1 MFGMLKRRDGAFPRP
16 QILEI
21 RVHGVQNTPPAEML
35 ETTPDAIR
43 VDRGD
48 QLGAFWRLHPEPPP
62 ARGVTT
68 TEAFSWG
75 AQARTGGGALAA
87 VGRAVVHVGWFLLLP
102 FALVNLAYWTRRIE
116 KQPNID
122 ATTWA
127 GGAGAATVRVFGVLL
142 TLIAVAG
149 FSAVAIDLIAVQC
162 FREGTQVCASLPGA
176 FDGFRE
182 LERDQRTAL
191 LGLIPIATI
200 LILYVIGRRGRVG
213 FEERVKEFGSQM
225 EGKKPEDDL
234 TDGDTAGGDTAR
246 GVTAG
251 GVTTEGDEP
260 EPGVPL
266 LATGG
271 FWAQAR
277 VGSTSEWL
285 HLAAAVAFV
294 LFILVFDAAYLGD
307 DDGCWQGPASTIDP
321 QCLVNGLEQ
330 PLPAAFAIGAL
341 VLLVGIVLL
350 VALAS
355 HDTNVQH
362 TNRKR
367 GFAMAALTIA
377 IAGYAAWTILT
388 FTEATAQGDG
398 GQDML
403 GLKATPIVIVV
414 LALFLA
420 LAGLGWKRPGDWA
433 RRTLSAVFL
442 VGGAVCLIAS
452 HLDGADRMA
461 LTAAAGGFVLLHLAV
476 ALSTPVDHRFQA
488 WRGHGAAV
496 AMVLALFASMALS
509 SLLVIGV
516 ASWLGTPTDT
526 GVVEGIWRT
535 PAETTNQLD
544 IPDAWERFAVLLTG
558 IVLLMV
564 LLILA
569 AMVWNLI
576 RFVSFT
582 LPALRLPGIDE
593 LDNEKLG
600 GVDSPDPA
608 TYAPRLDGLA
618 GGVRR
623 RVGVRRNSHLLHRG
637 EPLFGWLAA
646 FCAIGFLSLSSG
658 IIFDTV
664 RQFLDEEWP
673 GLPAGI
679 RVASN
684 AVLVIVAVAAVGAV
698 VAHAA
703 ASSERPLGVFW
714 DVVAFFPRAGHPFA
728 PPCYGER
735 VVPELATRTRDW
747 FAKGDGTHRRA
758 VILTAHSMGST
769 ICAATILALRG
780 EKLTHGPNAG
790 DTLTEHIAML
800 SYGTQLRAYFSRF
813 FPSVFGPE
821 ILGVPGLLGP
831 SLWLRDPWQRQV
843 LAEFGETPLPAP
855 GHDPQRT
862 LTGMLGARQRT
873 VRRWRSLW
881 RRTDYLGFPVYAYR
895 GDGNPIDLGASESA
909 PASYLWRFA
918 THSDYLGTPQFS
930 RARDE
935 LVEGLGG
942 ISR

>member
-1 MFGMLKRRDGAFPRP
+1 MSDVQQQSATATAVPE
-16 QILEI
+16 ILEI

-48 QLGAFWRLHPEPPP
+48 QLGAFWRHHPELPP
-62 ARGVTT
+62 ARGVTK

-75 AQARTGGGALAA
+75 AQARTGGGAIAA
-87 VGRAVVHVGWFLLLP
+87 IGRAIVHVGWFLLLP

-116 KQPNID
+116 EQPSAD
-122 ATTWA
+122 ARRWA
-127 GGAGAATVRVFGVLL
+127 GGAGAATVRVFGLLL
-142 TLIAVAG
+142 TLVAVTA
-149 FSAVAIDLIAVQC
+149 FSSVAIDLVAVQC
-162 FREGTQVCASLPGA
+162 FREGTQVCASLPGML
-176 FDGFRE
+176 DGFRE
-182 LERDQRTAL
+182 LERDQRAAL
-191 LGLIPIATI
+191 FGLVPIATI
-200 LILYVIGRRGRVG
+200 LILYVIGRRGRVS

-225 EGKKPEDDL
+225 Q
-234 TDGDTAGGDTAR
+234 
-246 GVTAG
+246 
-251 GVTTEGDEP
+251 GDEP

-285 HLAAAVAFV
+285 HLAASVALV

-307 DDGCWQGPASTIDP
+307 DDGCWQGSVSTVDP
-321 QCLVNGLEQ
+321 RCLVNGLEQ
-330 PLPAAFAIGAL
+330 PLPAAFGISAL

-355 HDTNVQH
+355 HDTDVRR

-367 GFAMAALTIA
+367 GYAMAALTIA
-377 IAGYAAWTILT
+377 IAGYTAWTILT
-388 FTEATAQGDG
+388 FTEATAQDDDG
-398 GQDML
+398 QGML

-414 LALFLA
+414 LAIFLA
-420 LAGLGWKRPGDWA
+420 LAGIGWKA
-433 RRTLSAVFL
+433 RRAEPGKRSQDWWRRPLSTVFL
-442 VGGAVCLIAS
+442 VGGAICLIAS
-452 HLDGADRMA
+452 HLDGANRWA
-461 LTAAAGGFVLLHLAV
+461 LTVAAGGFVLLHLAV
-476 ALSTPVDHRFQA
+476 ALSTPINHRFQA

-496 AMVLALFASMALS
+496 AMILALFASMALS

-516 ASWLGTPTDT
+516 ASWLGTPTDP

-535 PAETTNQLD
+535 PADTTNQLD
-544 IPDAWERFAVLLTG
+544 VPDAWERFAVLLTA
-558 IVLLMV
+558 IVLLMI
-564 LLILA
+564 LLVLA
-569 AMVWNLI
+569 AVAWNLI
-576 RFVSFT
+576 RFVSYT
-582 LPALRLPGIDE
+582 LPSLRLPALDE
-593 LDNEKLG
+593 VDTGQLAGL
-600 GVDSPDPA
+600 DSPNPA

-623 RVGVRRNSHLLHRG
+623 RVGVRRTSHLLHRG
-637 EPLFGWLAA
+637 EPLFGWLAV

-658 IIFDTV
+658 VIFDTV
-664 RQFLDEEWP
+664 REFLEEAAP

-679 RVASN
+679 RAASTG
-684 AVLVIVAVAAVGAV
+684 VLVIVAVAAVGAV

-703 ASSERPLGVFW
+703 ASTERPLGVFW

-747 FAKGDGTHRRA
+747 FAKGDGTHPRA

-769 ICAATILALRG
+769 ICTATILALRG
-780 EKLTHGPNAG
+780 EKLTHGPNVG
-790 DTLTEHIAML
+790 HDMTEHLAML

-813 FPSVFGPE
+813 FPSVFGHE

-831 SLWLRDPWQRQV
+831 SLWLRDPWERQV
-843 LAEFGETPLPAP
+843 LAEFKVKALPEP

-862 LTGMLGARQRT
+862 LTGMLGAKGRT
-873 VRRWRSLW
+873 VPRWRSLW
-881 RRTDYLGFPVYAYR
+881 RRTDYLGFPVYGYR
-895 GDGNPIDLGASESA
+895 GGESNPIDLGATESA
-909 PASYLWRFA
+909 PASYLWRIA

-930 RARDE
+930 QARDE

-942 ISR
+942 RAR